1 MDEAPTILI
10 LDDDP
15 AYCEAMS
22 AYLESNGC
30 RVTTIQEPNA
40 LDAALLRTNPDLL
53 LLDQRLGS
61 TTGTN
66 VLLRIREMT
75 SLPCIIVTGRSDAVD
90 RIVNLEVGADDE
102 VEKAIPPR
110 EMLARIRSVLRRSRA
125 TTLGARVTT
134 APAAICASGWEF
146 SVQRRELRRP
156 DGSLCSL
163 TTAEF
168 EALRALHDAAGA
180 AVSRSDLSERV
191 FRRPYDANDR
201 AVDTVIRKLRRKID
215 EPDEPRVIKTVRPV
229 GYMFAGFLDE
239 ARG

>member
-1 MDEAPTILI
+1 MTDETPSILI
-10 LDDDP
+10 LDDDRE
-15 AYCEAMS
+15 YCDAMGT
-22 AYLESNGC
+22 YLESNGC
-30 RVTTIQEPNA
+30 RVVTIQEPNA
-40 LDAALLRTNPDLL
+40 LDSALLEVNPDLL

-102 VEKAIPPR
+102 VEKIIPPR

-125 TTLGARVTT
+125 
-134 APAAICASGWEF
+134 AAIVAPLAPMRLTGWNF
-146 SVQRRELRRP
+146 SAQRRELRRP
-156 DGSLCSL
+156 DGSLCPL

-168 EALRALHDAAGA
+168 EALHALHEAMGC
-180 AVSRSDLSERV
+180 AVSRSALSERV

-239 ARG
+239 APG